1 MKEIAG
7 IDMMEGMDVE
17 KRPYPGVFR
26 GHYKF
31 GCYRCTKVHGRG
43 RCPETI
49 ISINSSDNSS
59 INTTAVG
66 DSFHSFEGNNSIN
79 SISNNNNSLNLLGL
93 KSDEDGIVQPFQ
105 PVIAKSQPHPHY
117 TVTETSSPLNP
128 GSVIRA
134 DAVIEATTT
143 MTASILETLAAAQ
156 QPPQPQPRSP
166 SITSKEDEGT
176 IAEI

>member
-1 MKEIAG
+1 MVRQRIKEVSKEAKATWISYYLPAGTKKVLEVVGVKVKEIAG

-66 DSFHSFEGNNSIN
+66 DSFHSFKGNNSIN
-79 SISNNNNSLNLLGL
+79 SISNMISICVGL
-93 KSDEDGIVQPFQ
+93 CLF
-105 PVIAKSQPHPHY
+105 
-117 TVTETSSPLNP
+117 L
-128 GSVIRA
+128 
-134 DAVIEATTT
+134 
-143 MTASILETLAAAQ
+143 
-156 QPPQPQPRSP
+156 
-166 SITSKEDEGT
+166 
-176 IAEI
+176 